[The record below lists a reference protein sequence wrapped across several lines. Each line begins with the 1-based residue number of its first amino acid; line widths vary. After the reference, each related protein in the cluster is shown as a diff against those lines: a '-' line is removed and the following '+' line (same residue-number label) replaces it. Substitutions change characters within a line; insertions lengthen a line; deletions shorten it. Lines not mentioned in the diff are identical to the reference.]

1 MNSIIV
7 AVAQNNAIGKDNKL
21 LWHIPEDLRR
31 FKKLTTGR
39 TIIMGKRTY
48 ESLPVK
54 PLPNR
59 RSIVI
64 TDDPMDRFEGC
75 LTVTSIQD
83 ALILCNPDEENF
95 IIGGASI
102 YKQLMPVTDRL
113 YITRIH
119 RDFEGD
125 VFFPRVSLMEWK
137 LISSEDRPFDT
148 GNNFS
153 YSFQI
158 YEKIR

>member
-7 AVAQNNAIGKDNKL
+7 AIAQNNAIGKDNKL
-21 LWHIPEDLRR
+21 LCHIPEDLKW
-31 FKKLTTGR
+31 FKKLTTGH

-48 ESLPVK
+48 ESLPLK

-64 TDDPMDRFEGC
+64 TDDPLDCFEGC
-75 LTVTSIQD
+75 LMVTSILD
-83 ALILCNPDEENF
+83 ALKCCNPDEENF

-102 YKQLMPVTDRL
+102 YKQFMPLTDRL
-113 YITRIH
+113 YVTRIH
-119 RDFEGD
+119 ADFEGD
-125 VFFPRVSLMEWK
+125 VFFPDFSLNEWK
-137 LISSEDRPFDT
+137 LISSENQRIDSLNGFP
-148 GNNFS
+148 